1 MTMKITKTEIAV
13 RDLVKD
19 YKEDKKTGEVV
30 GYGKKLNIRPKYQRE
45 FVYKDTQS
53 VAVIDTVVK
62 GFPLNTIYWA
72 KSDEDDFDWEVLDG
86 QQRTISICR
95 FCTNEFSIEFQK
107 GIPVYFMNLP
117 EEDKNKILDYKL
129 DVYQCVGSNTE
140 KLDWFKIIN
149 IAGEKLFQQEL
160 RNAVYSGDWLTRAK
174 ELFSKPYCVVY
185 KKYKDL
191 LSGQA
196 IRQDYLET
204 ALSWIGAKEGKS
216 IEEYMAAHQFDEVNK
231 EGTPEGFPLF
241 KYVKD
246 VFSWVEKTF
255 PTARSYLKEASK
267 VEWGLLYNRFGTET
281 PDIDEINEEVNRL
294 MMDSDVQKK
303 SGIFE
308 YVLSNDETVLN
319 IRAFD
324 ANTKREV
331 YERQN
336 HKCPYCVREG
346 NDKEYKI
353 EEMEADHITPWS
365 QGGKTTADNCQMLC
379 KKHNRKKSDK

>member
-53 VAVIDTVVK
+53 DAVIDTVVK

-160 RNAVYSGDWLTRAK
+160 RLADPCER
-174 ELFSKPYCVVY
+174 
-185 KKYKDL
+185 
-191 LSGQA
+191 
-196 IRQDYLET
+196 I
-204 ALSWIGAKEGKS
+204 
-216 IEEYMAAHQFDEVNK
+216 
-231 EGTPEGFPLF
+231 
-241 KYVKD
+241 
-246 VFSWVEKTF
+246 
-255 PTARSYLKEASK
+255 
-267 VEWGLLYNRFGTET
+267 
-281 PDIDEINEEVNRL
+281 
-294 MMDSDVQKK
+294 
-303 SGIFE
+303 
-308 YVLSNDETVLN
+308 VLQTVL
-319 IRAFD
+319 R
-324 ANTKREV
+324 R
-331 YERQN
+331 
-336 HKCPYCVREG
+336 
-346 NDKEYKI
+346 
-353 EEMEADHITPWS
+353 
-365 QGGKTTADNCQMLC
+365 L
-379 KKHNRKKSDK
+379 